1 MKITP
6 ALVTVVIDTENLTKK
21 FGNLTAVESLTL
33 HVNDGEV
40 FGFLGPNGAGKTTT
54 VRMLCCLIS
63 KTSGSAKIGNYEVGN
78 RADQQ
83 KIRRM
88 IGLLTEN
95 VGLYEELSAYDN
107 LDFYGRFYKL
117 DAQKRKEQIEYLLK
131 MLGLWEKRNT
141 AAGTF
146 SKGMKQK
153 LAIAR
158 ALIHDPQVL
167 FLDEPTASLD
177 PEASKTVRDF
187 ILELKKEKRTI
198 FLNTHLLDEA
208 EKICDRV
215 GILKTRLIATGT
227 PQELR
232 RRLSGR
238 KIKVQLQRVD
248 DLIVEAV
255 KKIGFQISEATNN
268 SLLIDVSDPEKE
280 NPAILKAIE
289 GVGGHVQ
296 FVTEVGSTLEDVYLK
311 IVRG

>member
-1 MKITP
+1 
-6 ALVTVVIDTENLTKK
+6 VIDVENLTKK
-21 FGNLTAVESLTL
+21 FGNLTAVEDLTL
-33 HVNDGEV
+33 HVDEGEV

-54 VRMLCCLIS
+54 IRMLCCLIS
-63 KTSGSAKIGNYEVGN
+63 KTSGKASIGGYDIAKK
-78 RADQQ
+78 RDHQ

-107 LDFYGRFYKL
+107 LDFYGRFYTL
-117 DAQKRKEQIEYLLK
+117 DEQKRKEQIEYFLK
-131 MLGLWEKRNT
+131 MLGLWEKRND
-141 AAGTF
+141 AVGTF

-215 GILKTRLIATGT
+215 AILKTRLIATGT
-227 PQELR
+227 SQELR
-232 RRLSGR
+232 RSLSGR
-238 KIKVQLQRVD
+238 KIKVQLQHVD
-248 DLIVEAV
+248 DAIVEAV
-255 KKIGFQISEATNN
+255 KKIGFQISEITDN
-268 SLLIDVSDPEKE
+268 SLVIDVNDPEME

-289 GVGGHVQ
+289 AAGGHVQ
-296 FVTEVGSTLEDVYLK
+296 FVTEIGSTLEDVYLK
-311 IVRG
+311 LVRG

>member
-1 MKITP
+1 M
-6 ALVTVVIDTENLTKK
+6 IDTENLTKK
-21 FGNLTAVESLTL
+21 FGNLTAVDDLTL

-107 LDFYGRFYKL
+107 LDFYGRYYKL
-117 DAQKRKEQIEYLLK
+117 DEQKRKEQIEYLLK
-131 MLGLWEKRNT
+131 ILGLWEKRNL

-177 PEASKTVRDF
+177 PEAAKTVRDF
-187 ILELKKEKRTI
+187 ILELKKQKRTI

-215 GILKTRLIATGT
+215 GILKTRLIAIGT

-232 RRLSGR
+232 RQLSGR
-238 KIKVQLQRVD
+238 KIKVQLQHVD
-248 DLIVEAV
+248 NLIVEAV
-255 KKIGFQISEATNN
+255 TKIGFEVSEITDNKIVVN
-268 SLLIDVSDPEKE
+268 VSDPEKE

-289 GVGGHVQ
+289 DAGGHVQ
-296 FVTEVGSTLEDVYLK
+296 FVTEIGSTLEDVYLK
-311 IVRG
+311 LVRG